1 MCSKSIIQMS
11 KSLTVWSTHGLD
23 ISIAIINGDW
33 NSEMAHKL
41 PKMEATQYHIGY
53 DVVYIINIR
62 PITIDETLT

>member
-1 MCSKSIIQMS
+1 MRSKSIILNVEFR
-11 KSLTVWSTHGLD
+11 LTVDTHGLE

-41 PKMEATQYHIGY
+41 PKMDAIQYHIGY
-53 DVVYIINIR
+53 DVVYMINIR